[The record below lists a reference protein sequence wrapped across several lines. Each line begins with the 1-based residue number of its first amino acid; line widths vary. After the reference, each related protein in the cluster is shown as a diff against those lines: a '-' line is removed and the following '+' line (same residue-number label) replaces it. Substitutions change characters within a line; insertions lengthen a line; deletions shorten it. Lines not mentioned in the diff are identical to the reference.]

1 MSFAL
6 RLLNMFYAPA
16 DTFKAVVKQR
26 DWKDL
31 WIPLIILALAGLI
44 SSVILKDL
52 TVDFQLDRIEKA
64 IENTDRIPDSKKE
77 EILDQ
82 QFKRVLDP
90 SPIAK
95 VLTFVVAALT
105 TPIRVLFLALL
116 ALLVGNFILGGEA
129 KYVDMLV
136 LSGYVYLINIL
147 ELLIKVPLMLNKWD
161 MDVHTGLGLLNIG
174 EFGDFSYHFLAGL
187 DIFALWRVILFGIG
201 MGIIYK
207 KSTRPYLIAMSVVW
221 LVLVAISAG
230 MGAAFT

>member
-1 MSFAL
+1 MSFAS
-6 RLLNMFYAPA
+6 RLLNMFYAPS
-16 DTFKAVVKQR
+16 DTFKAFVTQR

-31 WIPLIILALAGLI
+31 WIPLIILALAGFI

-52 TVDFQLDRIEKA
+52 TIDFQLDRIEQA
-64 IENTDRIPDSKKE
+64 IENSERIPEDRKN

-82 QFKRVLDP
+82 QFNRVLEP
-90 SPIAK
+90 SLIFK
-95 VLTFVVAALT
+95 VFTFFSAILNI
-105 TPIRVLFLALL
+105 PIRVLSLALL

-129 KYVDMLV
+129 KYGDMLV

-147 ELLIKVPLMLNKWD
+147 ELLIKVPLRLNKWD

-207 KSTRPYLIAMSVVW
+207 KTTRPYLITMSVVW

-230 MGAAFT
+230 MGAAST